1 MEIHDSRP
9 VDYRWHIMM
18 MMSLMCVWLE
28 IRAESSNFKLVYNQ
42 SIKFLM
48 KLPLDNP

>member
-18 MMSLMCVWLE
+18 MMQKYIKVYEVVFIQKVLYLLLLKCLVWK
-28 IRAESSNFKLVYNQ
+28 SQ
-42 SIKFLM
+42 
-48 KLPLDNP
+48 